1 MAPFRNSAS
10 DAGSH
15 PVLTQYQSDL
25 HRFAQQAAIRIEE
38 DRQVALRQ
46 DGQELPETLGGTLIK
61 SALPGDPLAAAS
73 PARVWLTRG
82 NHKNHWLASDLCEY
96 ALELFGIVA
105 RSNRNRRKA
114 AKRRRH
120 TPHKFANHNTTSC
133 RGPTILLCLHR
144 SPLARRRPLFYS
156 RLANCHAAE
165 FREGLQQ

>member
-25 HRFAQQAAIRIEE
+25 HCFAHQAAIRVEE

-46 DGQELPETLGGTLIK
+46 DGQKFPEPLGGTLIE
-61 SALPGDPLAAAS
+61 SALPSDPLGAAS
-73 PARVWLTRG
+73 PAGVWLTRG
-82 NHKNHWLASDLCEY
+82 NNKNHWLASDLCQK

-120 TPHKFANHNTTSC
+120 TPDKFVNHNIPSC
-133 RGPTILLCLHR
+133 
-144 SPLARRRPLFYS
+144 
-156 RLANCHAAE
+156 
-165 FREGLQQ
+165 